1 MAADVQAIWQ
11 QGMKVLVVAAVPTLL
26 IPAAAFLS
34 SLLQSMMGVR
44 EEGFQYGVRA
54 LALAGVV
61 LIFGAS
67 IASGFVELMLMA
79 LR

>member
-26 IPAAAFLS
+26 IPAAALLS
-34 SLLQSMMGVR
+34 SLLQAMMGVR

-54 LALAGVV
+54 LALAAVV
-61 LIFGAS
+61 LVFGAS
-67 IASGFVELMLMA
+67 IASAFVELMLMA